1 MLKASP
7 RASCQK
13 ASVETGRTRAERKN
27 QWREEEP
34 EARESAG
41 GERKCFCRDE
51 ATSTKR
57 KRRWQA

>member
-7 RASCQK
+7 RASCQEAPVERGR
-13 ASVETGRTRAERKN
+13 ASAKRKN

-34 EARESAG
+34 EAREGAG
-41 GERKCFCRDE
+41 GERKRCCRDE